1 MHLNDCG
8 VLLFPTLIT
17 FITEECHSYDNASRP
32 NDLQGEQNAVLSFWD
47 LSFRLKKKTLL
58 LVTKVKVNK
67 KLN

>member
-1 MHLNDCG
+1 MTTPQGQMICKNKTQSPN
-8 VLLFPTLIT
+8 LLKIA
-17 FITEECHSYDNASRP
+17 YR
-32 NDLQGEQNAVLSFWD
+32 D